1 MTDEQKRDAELVRQ
15 ILSGDE
21 RAFEVLYALY
31 KHRLYRYIANRI
43 DDWQDAEELTNDTFL
58 KAKEHLETLEE
69 PERVLNWMFRIAS
82 QLVAGWHRK
91 NRKPNTA
98 RSSINIYEGEGEYEA
113 TTVVHQAAQEN
124 TTEAARWIALSE
136 AIAQLPE
143 LEQKIFRLQLQEKSY
158 EEIAEICEIT
168 VSIVGNRLSRAKQKL
183 GTWAAAWE
191 EANAEGL
198 DLDFSEFNKKSEK

>member
-91 NRKPNTA
+91 NRKPDTA
-98 RSSINIYEGEGEYEA
+98 RSFINIYEVEGEYEA
-113 TTVVHQAAQEN
+113 TTVIHQAAQEN
-124 TTEAARWIALSE
+124 ATETARWIALSE

-143 LEQKIFRLQLQEKSY
+143 LERRMLQLQLERKDY
-158 EEIAEICEIT
+158 REIAEICQ
-168 VSIVGNRLSRAKQKL
+168 VSVGSVRNRLPRAKKKL
-183 GTWAAAWE
+183 EAWGAAWE